1 MPPYTSPSE
10 SDCLQSRTAACFKIV
25 LSGQPRPPSATACA
39 LLDAIGR
46 VKSKF
51 RLPSSKFDQALG
63 YYVPSILGNGR
74 TFRFVGTYVAHRKNT
89 LPLRGEGSYNVCAGW
104 SSQVAR
110 WAHNPKVAGSNP
122 APATKSFS
130 LFLPMSR
137 VSGKPYFVT
146 YCGARAGVGSTL
158 ARRKIRRSDCNST
171 IIRSAVGVHATRL
184 GDSFT
189 ISGTAITRRQG
200 DGSCSSRR
208 KNGETVSGRPPVLT
222 PRNSPPARWAPN
234 PAGAGSLVQ
243 IQPPQ
248 PTPS

>member
-74 TFRFVGTYVAHRKNT
+74 TFRFVGTYVAHHKNT

-122 APATKSFS
+122 APATKSS
-130 LFLPMSR
+130 SHFLPMSR
-137 VSGKPYFVT
+137 VSGKPYFV
-146 YCGARAGVGSTL
+146 YVLWSE
-158 ARRKIRRSDCNST
+158 
-171 IIRSAVGVHATRL
+171 
-184 GDSFT
+184 
-189 ISGTAITRRQG
+189 
-200 DGSCSSRR
+200 SRR
-208 KNGETVSGRPPVLT
+208 RFYIGTTEDPQKRLQQHNHSERGWS
-222 PRNSPPARWAPN
+222 ARYAPWRLIYHQRY
-234 PAGAGSLVQ
+234 SD
-243 IQPPQ
+243 
-248 PTPS
+248 